1 MSNELQT
8 LINDLYKMGA
18 TSREIQKLLEKAGL
32 N

>member
-8 LINDLYKMGA
+8 LINELYKMGA
-18 TSREIQKLLEKAGL
+18 TSREIQELLKKAG